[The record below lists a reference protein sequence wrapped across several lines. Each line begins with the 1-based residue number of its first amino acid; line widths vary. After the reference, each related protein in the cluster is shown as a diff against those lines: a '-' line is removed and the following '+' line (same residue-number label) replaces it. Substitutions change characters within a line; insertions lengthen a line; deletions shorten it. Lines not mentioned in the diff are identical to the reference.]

1 MGLIT
6 CFAYYVFL
14 IFNGLSPSH
23 TLGTYSGEQQPQ
35 QVNSAFVIQVCQL
48 LGAFYKVIEI
58 RLDYPVESTANVED
72 QVDFLLWTR
81 QNPDVADKLVLNNL
95 TALQQS
101 HFQKDL
107 PTRIL
112 IHGYGDTGTTGW
124 VKNVRDAY
132 FIKGKCRLLY
142 FSCT

>member
-14 IFNGLSPSH
+14 IFNGLSTSH
-23 TLGTYSGEQQPQ
+23 TLGTTGDQQPQ
-35 QVNSAFVIQVCQL
+35 QVNSAFEIQVCQL
-48 LGAFYKVIEI
+48 LGAFCKVIEI
-58 RLDYPVESTANVED
+58 RLDHPVESTANVED

-132 FIKGKCRLLY
+132 FIKGKCCLL
-142 FSCT
+142 